1 MTRSTREMSDS
12 HEKFLAELI
21 HGRRMRGSGNQFN
34 GQMDVRNDARRGHH
48 ALALDG
54 KCTFGKSLT
63 LTLADLAKAKEQAHA
78 EIPGFGLRW
87 YPDETLRNPTDL
99 IAIWAADFA
108 VILDDA
114 RVYRELRKRAGLDS
128 Q

>member
-12 HEKFLAELI
+12 HEQFLAELI
-21 HGRRMRGSGNQFN
+21 RGRRMRGSGNQFN

-78 EIPGFGLRW
+78 
-87 YPDETLRNPTDL
+87 DETLRNPTDL

-114 RVYRELRKRAGLDS
+114 RVYRELRKRAGLDP